1 MYKDNGYIYRVYRN
15 KDTYH
20 CEQFSIIYS
29 NNEYIYY
36 KSKSSKELEKVKRNF
51 LVSKKRIEELIREES
66 YIPKSFMSTDSF
78 SREELNKYFKE
89 EQSIEK
95 KRNELELRRKYGL
108 TKSLL
113 KSIAVKYKTLT
124 NEDIETVIK
133 DNKLKGE

>member
-1 MYKDNGYIYRVYRN
+1 
-15 KDTYH
+15 
-20 CEQFSIIYS
+20 
-29 NNEYIYY
+29 
-36 KSKSSKELEKVKRNF
+36 
-51 LVSKKRIEELIREES
+51 
-66 YIPKSFMSTDSF
+66 MSTDFF